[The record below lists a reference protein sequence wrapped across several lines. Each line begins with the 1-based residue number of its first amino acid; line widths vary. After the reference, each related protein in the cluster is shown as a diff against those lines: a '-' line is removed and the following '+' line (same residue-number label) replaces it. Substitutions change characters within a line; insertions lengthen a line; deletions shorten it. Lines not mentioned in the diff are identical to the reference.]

1 MIKDANRDY
10 NKIEHL
16 ELGYGIYKAVER
28 VLGKEFEINNDE
40 DIYIKRRLI
49 AERCFKREFW

>member
-1 MIKDANRDY
+1 MPNRDY

-49 AERCFKREFW
+49 AERCLKREFW